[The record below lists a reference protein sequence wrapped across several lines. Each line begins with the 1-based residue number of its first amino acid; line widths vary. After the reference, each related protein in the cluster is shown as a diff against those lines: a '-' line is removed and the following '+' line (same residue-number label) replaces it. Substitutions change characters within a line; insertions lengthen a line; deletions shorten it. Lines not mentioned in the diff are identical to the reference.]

1 MKPTKTLMLGPKDL
15 ELERLVVDRQRVT
28 LFVSTTGS
36 GAKCPVCAVATL
48 VGCTA
53 VTPAP

>member
-1 MKPTKTLMLGPKDL
+1 MKPSKTPMLGSKDL

-36 GAKCPVCAVATL
+36 LA
-48 VGCTA
+48 
-53 VTPAP
+53 

>member
-53 VTPAP
+53 ATPAP